1 MVLIPKNLN
10 NLKEYIIIKVNLVKT
25 MNLKNNVLK
34 VLSGEESD
42 ITPVIS
48 VTQVGIVEAMEKT
61 DAFWPEAHK
70 NAEKMATLGSSLY
83 ELAGLEN
90 ARIPFCLTV
99 EAEAMGCKVDIGG
112 EDKTPQITETPFRSG
127 SDIKVP
133 SDFLSRGRIPVVLEA
148 IEKLKEKYEDTL
160 PIIVGITG
168 PFTLA
173 GHLLGVENLVR
184 YMKIRPEE
192 IETAID
198 NSLDACI
205 EYAEA
210 ISEVAPDIIC
220 VAEPTAAPE
229 LIDPLQFK
237 SIVKPILED
246 LANVIKTKKVL
257 HICGSTQPIIRDMAS
272 IGYDGIS
279 VEEKVDIEKAKQ
291 DLTKSGKII
300 RVGGKTIN
308 MGQETTSK
316 IMGNIS
322 TTQTLFRSSPEEVK
336 AEVKKVLEAGVDIL
350 APSCG
355 LAPRSP
361 IANIKALVEA
371 RNEFFGI

>member
-1 MVLIPKNLN
+1 MLI
-10 NLKEYIIIKVNLVKT
+10 LVKT
-25 MNLKNNVLK
+25 MNLKNNLLK

-48 VTQVGIVEAMEKT
+48 VTQVAIVEAMEKT

-83 ELAGLEN
+83 ELAGLES

-99 EAEAMGCKVDIGG
+99 EAEAMGCKVDLGG
-112 EDKTPQITETPFRSG
+112 EDRTPQITETPFRSG

-148 IEKLKEKYEDTL
+148 VEKLKEKYEDNL

-184 YMKIRPEE
+184 YMKVRPGE
-192 IETAID
+192 IEIAID
-198 NSLDACI
+198 NSLDACM

-210 ISEVAPDIIC
+210 ISEVGPDIIC

-291 DLTKSGKII
+291 DLGKRGKVI

-308 MGQETTSK
+308 MGGETTSK
-316 IMGNIS
+316 IVGNIS

-336 AEVKKVLEAGVDIL
+336 AEVKRVLEAGVDIL

-361 IANIKALVEA
+361 IANIKAMVEA
-371 RNEFFGI
+371 RNEYFGI

>member
-1 MVLIPKNLN
+1 MSV
-10 NLKEYIIIKVNLVKT
+10 VNP

-48 VTQVGIVEAMEKT
+48 VTQVAVVEAMEKT
-61 DAFWPEAHK
+61 NAFWPEAHT

-83 ELAGLEN
+83 ELAGLES

-99 EAEAMGCKVDIGG
+99 EAEAMGCKVNLGG
-112 EDKTPQITETPFRSG
+112 EDRTPQIAETPFRSA
-127 SDIKVP
+127 SDIEVP
-133 SDFLSRGRIPVVLEA
+133 DDFLSRGRIPVVLEA
-148 IEKLKEKYEDTL
+148 VEILKEKYGDTL
-160 PIIVGITG
+160 PIVVGITG

-184 YMKIRPEE
+184 YMKIRPSE

-198 NSLDACI
+198 NSLDACMD
-205 EYAEA
+205 YAEA
-210 ISEVAPDIIC
+210 ISEVGPDIIC

-237 SIVKPILED
+237 SIVKPRLED

-279 VEEKVDIEKAKQ
+279 VEEKVDIKTAKQ
-291 DLTKSGKII
+291 DLGKGGKVI
-300 RVGGKTIN
+300 RVGGKTMN
-308 MGQETTSK
+308 MGGETSSK
-316 IMGNIS
+316 IVGNIS

-336 AEVKKVLEAGVDIL
+336 AEVKQALEDGIDIL

-361 IANIKALVEA
+361 ITNIKAMVEA

>member
-1 MVLIPKNLN
+1 
-10 NLKEYIIIKVNLVKT
+10 

-48 VTQVGIVEAMEKT
+48 VTQLGIVEAMEKT

-112 EDKTPQITETPFRSG
+112 EDRTPQITETPFRSG

-148 IEKLKEKYEDTL
+148 VDKLKEKYEDTL

-184 YMKIRPEE
+184 
-192 IETAID
+192 
-198 NSLDACI
+198 
-205 EYAEA
+205 
-210 ISEVAPDIIC
+210 
-220 VAEPTAAPE
+220 
-229 LIDPLQFK
+229 
-237 SIVKPILED
+237 
-246 LANVIKTKKVL
+246 
-257 HICGSTQPIIRDMAS
+257 
-272 IGYDGIS
+272 
-279 VEEKVDIEKAKQ
+279 
-291 DLTKSGKII
+291 
-300 RVGGKTIN
+300 
-308 MGQETTSK
+308 
-316 IMGNIS
+316 
-322 TTQTLFRSSPEEVK
+322 
-336 AEVKKVLEAGVDIL
+336 
-350 APSCG
+350 
-355 LAPRSP
+355 
-361 IANIKALVEA
+361 
-371 RNEFFGI
+371 